1 MTQNKETRMTSH
13 PSFSFSFVNQVVLVT
28 GGSTGIGAATADF
41 FAQAGAKV
49 VITGRTERTLAS
61 AAAQHAN
68 ISYVVA
74 DVARAEDSSL
84 VLAEVT
90 ARHGRLDALVNNAG
104 VIEIMP
110 IAKLETGHVR
120 RTFDTNVLGLVEVT
134 RLALPMLIASKG
146 AIVNITST
154 QSDQPFAST
163 SVYAATKAAVLALT
177 RAWAKELGPLGVRV
191 NAVSPGP
198 IETPIN
204 SPENLHMTPQ
214 EFEAMK
220 AGVVSMVPL
229 ARFGKPHEVAHVIAF
244 LASNAA
250 SFVTGAQYHV
260 GGGIE
265 AR

>member
-1 MTQNKETRMTSH
+1 MTSH
-13 PSFSFSFVNQVVLVT
+13 TSFSFVDHVVLVT
-28 GGSTGIGAATADF
+28 GGSTGIGAAAADY
-41 FAQAGAKV
+41 FARAGAKV
-49 VITGRTERTLAS
+49 VITGRTESTLIT
-61 AAAQHAN
+61 AAAQYAN

-84 VLAEVT
+84 VVAEVL
-90 ARHGRLDALVNNAG
+90 ARHGRLDTLVNNAG
-104 VIEIMP
+104 IIELMP
-110 IAKLETGHVR
+110 LARLNTDHVR
-120 RTFDTNVLGLVEVT
+120 RTFDTNVFGLIELT
-134 RLALPMLIASKG
+134 RLALPLLTSSKG
-146 AIVNITST
+146 TIVNVTST

-177 RAWAKELGPLGVRV
+177 RAWAKELGPFGIRV

-198 IETPIN
+198 IDTPIN
-204 SPENLHMTPQ
+204 SPEKLHLTPQ
-214 EFEAMK
+214 EFEAMTS
-220 AGVVSMVPL
+220 GVTSIVPL
-229 ARFGKPHEVAHVIAF
+229 ARFGKPHEVAPVIAF

>member
-1 MTQNKETRMTSH
+1 MTSH
-13 PSFSFSFVNQVVLVT
+13 TSFSFVDHVVLVT
-28 GGSTGIGAATADF
+28 GGSTGIGAAAADY
-41 FAQAGAKV
+41 FARAGAKV
-49 VITGRTERTLAS
+49 VITGRTESTLIT
-61 AAAQHAN
+61 AAAQYAN

-84 VLAEVT
+84 VVAEVL
-90 ARHGRLDALVNNAG
+90 ARHGRLDTLVNNAG
-104 VIEIMP
+104 IIELMP
-110 IAKLETGHVR
+110 LARLNTDHVR
-120 RTFDTNVLGLVEVT
+120 RTFDTNVFGLIELT
-134 RLALPMLIASKG
+134 RLALPLLTSSKG
-146 AIVNITST
+146 TIVNVTST

-177 RAWAKELGPLGVRV
+177 RAWAKELGPFGIRV

-198 IETPIN
+198 IDTPIN
-204 SPENLHMTPQ
+204 SREKLHLTPQ
-214 EFEAMK
+214 EFEAMTS
-220 AGVVSMVPL
+220 GVTSIVPL
-229 ARFGKPHEVAHVIAF
+229 ARFGKPHEVAPVIAF